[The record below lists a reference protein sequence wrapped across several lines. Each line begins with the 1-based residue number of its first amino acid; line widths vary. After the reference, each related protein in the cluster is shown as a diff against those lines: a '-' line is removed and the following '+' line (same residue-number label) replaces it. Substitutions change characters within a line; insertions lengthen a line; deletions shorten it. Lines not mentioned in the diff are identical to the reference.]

1 MTKRYRITN
10 KFRFITCIVFL
21 LLFFSVFMNFILQ
34 WNTADSLTQVEY
46 MEVEIMPGDTL
57 WSIAETYMD
66 DSTDVRQAVYQ
77 LCKINQIS
85 ANELYAGMTLQVPQ
99 SV

>member
-1 MTKRYRITN
+1 
-10 KFRFITCIVFL
+10 
-21 LLFFSVFMNFILQ
+21 
-34 WNTADSLTQVEY
+34 

-66 DSTDVRQAVYQ
+66 DSTDVRQAVYW

-85 ANELYAGMTLQVPQ
+85 ADELYAGMTLQVPQ